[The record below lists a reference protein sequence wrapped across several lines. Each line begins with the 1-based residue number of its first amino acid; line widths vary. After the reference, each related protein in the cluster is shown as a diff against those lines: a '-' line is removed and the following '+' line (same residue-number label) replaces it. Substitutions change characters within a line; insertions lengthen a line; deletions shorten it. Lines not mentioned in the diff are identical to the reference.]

1 MIKGG
6 QEGFYDQCRYYY
18 ETLIR
23 EDPDRDILIIGP
35 DSKPGYHELNLCEGP
50 DRDILIIGP
59 DSKSG

>member
-1 MIKGG
+1 LNLC
-6 QEGFYDQCRYYY
+6 EG
-18 ETLIR
+18 
-23 EDPDRDILIIGP
+23 PDRDILIIGP